1 MLIITAPG
9 QGAQTPGFLVPWLEL
24 PGVAERL
31 GTASELAGCDLIRFG
46 TTASADEIKDTAV
59 AQPLLVAAAIAAAS
73 ALSGGD
79 PGDVPADAAAG
90 HSVGELAAGV
100 IAGAL
105 AADDAMRLVGV
116 RGTAMAAAAAAEPT
130 GMTAVLGGDQDAV
143 LAAIAR
149 SGLTPANVNGA
160 GQIVAAGTLA
170 DLEAFAADP
179 PAGAR
184 LRPLQVAGA
193 FHTRHMAPA
202 VAALRDAAARVA
214 VTDPAMTLLSDSDG
228 TAVTTGKEW
237 LERIIA
243 QVAAPVRWDLCMRTM
258 ADLGVTAFIELPPG
272 GTLTGLARRGLPGVT
287 QLAIKTPDQLE
298 AARALID
305 EHLAD
310 PDGHGHGHSHLP
322 EWRLIVAPTSGTFRS
337 PGSGGYGGAD
347 SPPVIGGVPGGGAPP
362 GDIQLGAIV
371 ARGSERAVVAP
382 SPVEIIEW
390 LVEDGDPVS
399 EGQPLVRVQPKG
411 GPGGWV
417 PPESREGA

>member
-9 QGAQTPGFLVPWLEL
+9 QGAQTPGFLAPWLDL

-31 GTASELAGCDLIRFG
+31 GTASELADCDLIRFG

-59 AQPLLVAAAIAAAS
+59 AQPLLVAAAIVAAS

-79 PGDVPADAAAG
+79 PGDVPAGAAAG

-100 IAGAL
+100 IAGVL

-116 RGTAMAAAAAAEPT
+116 RGTAMAKAAAAEPT
-130 GMTAVLGGDQDAV
+130 GMTAVLGGEQDVV

-149 SGLTPANVNGA
+149 NSLTPANVNGA
-160 GQIVAAGTLA
+160 GQIVAAGTMKDLA
-170 DLEAFAADP
+170 AFAADP

-202 VAALRDAAARVA
+202 VTALRDAAAG
-214 VTDPAMTLLSDSDG
+214 VTVDDPAMTLLSDADG
-228 TAVTTGKEW
+228 AAVTTGKEW

-258 ADLGVTAFIELPPG
+258 AELSVTALIELPPA
-272 GTLTGLARRGLPGVT
+272 GTLTGLARRALPGVK
-287 QLAIKTPDQLE
+287 QLAIKTPDQLD
-298 AARALID
+298 AARDLIE
-305 EHLAD
+305 EHLAE
-310 PDGHGHGHSHLP
+310 PNGHRHHGHGHMP

-337 PGSGGYGGAD
+337 PAGRGEAAATGATVGLTAD
-347 SPPVIGGVPGGGAPP
+347 LGMVI
-362 GDIQLGAIV
+362 
-371 ARGSERAVVAP
+371 ARGGQRPVAAP
-382 SPVEIIEW
+382 WPAEIIEW

-399 EGQPLVRVQPKG
+399 EGQPLVRVQP
-411 GPGGWV
+411 
-417 PPESREGA
+417 REGA

>member
-9 QGAQTPGFLVPWLEL
+9 QGAQTPGFLAPWLEL

-31 GTASELAGCDLIRFG
+31 GIASELAGCDLIRFG

-79 PGDVPADAAAG
+79 PGDVPADATAG
-90 HSVGELAAGV
+90 HSVGELGAGV
-100 IAGAL
+100 IAGVL

-116 RGTAMAAAAAAEPT
+116 RGRAMAAAAAAEPT

-149 SGLTPANVNGA
+149 CGLTAANVNGA

-170 DLEAFAADP
+170 ELAAFAADP
-179 PAGAR
+179 TVQGSGAR

-202 VAALRDAAARVA
+202 AAALRDAAADVTA
-214 VTDPAMTLLSDSDG
+214 TDPAMTLLSNADG
-228 TAVTTGKEW
+228 AAVTTGKEW
-237 LERIIA
+237 LERIVA
-243 QVAAPVRWDLCMRTM
+243 QVAAPVRWDLCMQTM
-258 ADLGVTAFIELPPG
+258 ADLGVTALIELPPA
-272 GTLTGLARRGLPGVT
+272 GTLTGLARRALPGVA
-287 QLAIKTPDQLE
+287 QLAIKTPDQLG
-298 AARALID
+298 AARDLIS
-305 EHLAD
+305 EHLAE
-310 PDGHGHGHSHLP
+310 PDAHGHGHLP

-337 PGSGGYGGAD
+337 PPGHAGGPAVALTAELGTIVTRGA
-347 SPPVIGGVPGGGAPP
+347 
-362 GDIQLGAIV
+362 
-371 ARGSERAVVAP
+371 ERAVAAP
-382 SPVEIIEW
+382 WTLSPAEIIEW

-399 EGQPLVRVQPKG
+399 EGQPLVRVQQ
-411 GPGGWV
+411 
-417 PPESREGA
+417 SREGA

>member
-9 QGAQTPGFLVPWLEL
+9 QGAQTPGFLAPWLEL

-59 AQPLLVAAAIAAAS
+59 AQPLLVAAAIAVAS
-73 ALSGGD
+73 VLSGGD

-100 IAGAL
+100 IAGVL

-116 RGTAMAAAAAAEPT
+116 RGRAMAAAAAAEPT
-130 GMTAVLGGDQDAV
+130 GMTAVLGGDQDAT

-149 SGLTPANVNGA
+149 CGLTAANVNGA
-160 GQIVAAGTLA
+160 GQIVAAGTVA
-170 DLEAFAADP
+170 ELEVFAADP

-202 VAALRDAAARVA
+202 VAALRDAAAD
-214 VTDPAMTLLSDSDG
+214 VTAADPAMTLLSNADG
-228 TAVTTGKEW
+228 AAVTTGKEW
-237 LERIIA
+237 LERIVA

-258 ADLGVTAFIELPPG
+258 ADLGVTALIELPPA
-272 GTLTGLARRGLPGVT
+272 GTLTGLARRALPGVA
-287 QLAIKTPDQLE
+287 QLAIKTPEQLG
-298 AARALID
+298 AARDLIS
-305 EHLAD
+305 EHLAE
-310 PDGHGHGHSHLP
+310 PDAHGHGHLP
-322 EWRLIVAPTSGTFRS
+322 EWRLIVAPASGTFRS
-337 PGSGGYGGAD
+337 GGS
-347 SPPVIGGVPGGGAPP
+347 SPR
-362 GDIQLGAIV
+362 DLLGTVV
-371 ARGSERAVVAP
+371 ARGAERAVAAP
-382 SPVEIIEW
+382 WTLRPAEIIEW

-399 EGQPLVRVQPKG
+399 EGQPLVRVQQS
-411 GPGGWV
+411 
-417 PPESREGA
+417 EEGA